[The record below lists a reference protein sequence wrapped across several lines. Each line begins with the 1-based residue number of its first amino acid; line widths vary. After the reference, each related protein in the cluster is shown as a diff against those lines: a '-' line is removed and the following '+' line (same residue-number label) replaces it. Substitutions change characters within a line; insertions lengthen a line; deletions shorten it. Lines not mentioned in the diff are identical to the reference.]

1 MIGQVDEV
9 VVDCSAPAQLATFW
23 AGILGG
29 QPVERSAE
37 WAFVDPPG
45 WTRLAFQRVPESKL
59 TKNRLHI
66 DVSVDDVVAATEA
79 AERSAQLGS
88 VLSSRTRPAP
98 FRCCWIPR
106 ETSGASSEVPEG
118 DLRSRYGFASPTVV
132 GLTAGR
138 AEDRWY
144 EHDRAGGDLVPG
156 DVGAAMLRQ

>member
-1 MIGQVDEV
+1 M
-9 VVDCSAPAQLATFW
+9 DCSAPAQLATFW

-79 AERSAQLGS
+79 AERLGS
-88 VLSSRTRPAP
+88 NSGRHCPGGPGRHL
-98 FRCCWIPR
+98 
-106 ETSGASSEVPEG
+106 SGAAG
-118 DLRSRYGFASPTVV
+118 SRGKRVVRRPKCRKVIYAPATVS
-132 GLTAGR
+132 R
-138 AEDRWY
+138 AQR
-144 EHDRAGGDLVPG
+144 
-156 DVGAAMLRQ
+156 

>member
-1 MIGQVDEV
+1 MIGHVDEV

-79 AERSAQLGS
+79 AERLGATRVGTVQEDPAGTFQ
-88 VLSSRTRPAP
+88 VLLD
-98 FRCCWIPR
+98 
-106 ETSGASSEVPEG
+106 PEG
-118 DLRSRYGFASPTVV
+118 NEWCVVRS
-132 GLTAGR
+132 AGR
-138 AEDRWY
+138 
-144 EHDRAGGDLVPG
+144 
-156 DVGAAMLRQ
+156 